1 LAVNATKSAASRKKS
16 KTASRQSSSPARIS
30 KAAKKTAKKAV
41 KKPAR
46 KKAAPKA
53 AKKPAREAAVRKKT
67 TGKAAGKKVAR
78 EAPAKKAARK
88 APAKKVKKP
97 ARGRIVKPARGRIVK
112 KVVQPSEEAAVRS
125 RKEAE
130 EYQLA
135 LTAYGT
141 CLELLQK
148 RDWEGASR
156 ALADFGSHHGR
167 ESELAQRAR
176 TYLRVCAQHLD
187 SKSVQP
193 KDFNDRCYTALIL
206 ANKGEYKE
214 ALTML
219 DEALQERP
227 RSSKAHYLK
236 ASTLALM
243 GERRGALD
251 ALKTAIE
258 MEDRNRIYAAN
269 NPDFAGLRD
278 DEEFITLT
286 TREDEEY

>member
-88 APAKKVKKP
+88 APAKKVK
-97 ARGRIVKPARGRIVK
+97 KPARGRIVK

>member
-1 LAVNATKSAASRKKS
+1 MTATKSAASTKKS
-16 KTASRQSSSPARIS
+16 KTASRKSGSPARTSAAGKKAAPKVVKKPARKKAAS
-30 KAAKKTAKKAV
+30 KAA

-78 EAPAKKAARK
+78 KAPAKKAAGRR
-88 APAKKVKKP
+88 VTKP
-97 ARGRIVKPARGRIVK
+97 ARGKTTK
-112 KVVQPSEEAAVRS
+112 KIVQPSEETAARS
-125 RKEAE
+125 RQEAE
-130 EYQLA
+130 EYQRA
-135 LTAYGT
+135 LTVYGT

-156 ALADFGSHHGR
+156 ALANFVSHHGR

-187 SKSVQP
+187 SKSVHP
-193 KDFNDRCYTALIL
+193 KDFNDRCYTAVIL

-227 RSSKAHYLK
+227 RSSQAHYLK
-236 ASTLALM
+236 ASTLALK

>member
-1 LAVNATKSAASRKKS
+1 MTAIKSAASTKKL
-16 KTASRQSSSPARIS
+16 KTASRKSGSPARTS
-30 KAAKKTAKKAV
+30 AAGKKAAKKAAPKVV

-78 EAPAKKAARK
+78 KAPAKKAAGRR
-88 APAKKVKKP
+88 VTKP
-97 ARGRIVKPARGRIVK
+97 ARGKITK
-112 KVVQPSEEAAVRS
+112 KIVQPSEETAARS
-125 RKEAE
+125 RQEAE
-130 EYQLA
+130 EYQRA
-135 LTAYGT
+135 LTVYGT

-156 ALADFGSHHGR
+156 ALANFVSHHGR

-193 KDFNDRCYTALIL
+193 KDFNDRCYTAVIL

-227 RSSKAHYLK
+227 RSSQAHYLK
-236 ASTLALM
+236 ASTLALK

>member
-1 LAVNATKSAASRKKS
+1 VTATKSAASTKKL
-16 KTASRQSSSPARIS
+16 KTASHKSGSPARTS
-30 KAAKKTAKKAV
+30 AAGKKAAKKAAPKVV

-78 EAPAKKAARK
+78 KAPAKKAAGRR
-88 APAKKVKKP
+88 VTKP
-97 ARGRIVKPARGRIVK
+97 ARGRITK
-112 KVVQPSEEAAVRS
+112 KIVQPSEEAAARS
-125 RKEAE
+125 RQEAE
-130 EYQLA
+130 EYQQALA
-135 LTAYGT
+135 VYGT

-156 ALADFGSHHGR
+156 ALADFVSHHGR

-193 KDFNDRCYTALIL
+193 KDFNDRCYTAVIL
-206 ANKGEYKE
+206 ANK
-214 ALTML
+214 
-219 DEALQERP
+219 QERP
-227 RSSKAHYLK
+227 RSSQAHYLK
-236 ASTLALM
+236 ASTLALK